1 MMRNYRGKRIDN
13 GEWVYGWYL
22 GSGDKHYIVD
32 CFGVT
37 STALVLA
44 HSIADLPGYHEVHP
58 STVGQSTGLKDKNGK
73 EIYEGDKLTCIGHD
87 TCNFASEKN
96 KKKWITFVEWKYD
109 NWYLPLGNYEYMR
122 PFDTLGGVYK
132 TNEQLEI
139 IGTIH
144 DGEI

>member
-1 MMRNYRGKRIDN
+1 MRNYRGKRIDN

-44 HSIADLPGYHEVHP
+44 HSIADLPGYHEVHS
-58 STVGQSTGLKDKNGK
+58 STVGQSTGQKDRAKKETYGGDLLKYSDRNRDGLI
-73 EIYEGDKLTCIGHD
+73 EVIWHEGGWYGQYQDS
-87 TCNFASEKN
+87 NF
-96 KKKWITFVEWKYD
+96 V
-109 NWYLPLGNYEYMR
+109 YLLNNYEMER
-122 PFDTLGGVYK
+122 CEV
-132 TNEQLEI
+132 